1 MQKYRN
7 SLLVPILACSIATE
21 ALPAGDEAPAR
32 MPILLKTVH
41 RQKLEP
47 EQSILWQ
54 TFPGHWYVSGCLC
67 TDGSETPDQEIII
80 DVRSGKKLNS
90 VSLEQGQCHTIVQ
103 EDQAFTPVTL
113 ANALP
118 VDTVGRCAG
127 GTHTV
132 FKSTD
137 PEKHEETLFVANT
150 QPPCNNAERTLRNC
164 ALSLI
169 RQANPLQKAFLDQLG
184 TLAVQADIR
193 GQWDKIEDNAIR
205 ELLVDLKKKIDAT
218 SQPPAQTPAE

>member
-1 MQKYRN
+1 MKKYRN
-7 SLLVPILACSIATE
+7 PLLAAILVCSISTE
-21 ALPAGDEAPAR
+21 TLPTDDAALAR
-32 MPILLKTVH
+32 TPVLLKTVH
-41 RQKLEP
+41 RQQLEP
-47 EQSILWQ
+47 GQSILWQ
-54 TFPGHWYVSGCLC
+54 TFPNHWCVSGRLS
-67 TDGSETPDQEIII
+67 TGNSETEEIII
-80 DVRSGKKLNS
+80 DVHSGEKLNS
-90 VSLEQGQCHTIVQ
+90 ISLDQGQCHAVAQ
-103 EDQAFTPVTL
+103 EVQAFTPVTL
-113 ANALP
+113 ANALLI
-118 VDTVGRCAG
+118 DTVGRCAG